1 MNLVLS
7 HIIWDVNPSV
17 FPSLDIP
24 RWYGLFWVAGI
35 LLSYQVMLYI
45 YKKEG
50 LTVKDL
56 DKLTLYVVV
65 GTLLGARLGHILF
78 YDLDYYWQHPIEVLP
93 IRLEPEFQFVGL
105 TGLASHGAGLGIF
118 IAMAIYCKVY
128 QVNFLWIADRLAIGT
143 ALIGSFIRMG
153 NLMNSEMVGTP
164 TDVPW
169 AFIFVQ
175 VDDLPRHPAQLYE
188 AVFCLILFVILFL
201 LWKRRS
207 QLGTGF
213 IFGVFMILLFTQRF
227 FNEMVKVNQVLFE
240 DSLPINMG
248 QILSIPFVIVGVV
261 LVIYS
266 YHEKNKRQYPVTP
279 PEQPDPIDDS
289 FTE

>member
-1 MNLVLS
+1 MNSILS

-24 RWYGLFWVAGI
+24 RWYGIFWVAGI
-35 LLSYQVMLYI
+35 LLSYQAMLYI

-56 DKLTLYVVV
+56 DKLTLYVVI
-65 GTLLGARLGHILF
+65 GTILGARFGHILF
-78 YDLDYYWQHPIEVLP
+78 YDFEYYWQHPIEILP
-93 IRLEPEFQFVGL
+93 IKLEPEFQFVGL
-105 TGLASHGAGLGIF
+105 TGLASHGAALGIF
-118 IAMAIYCKVY
+118 TAMAIYCKVY
-128 QVNFLWIADRLAIGT
+128 KINFLWVADRLVIGV
-143 ALIGSFIRMG
+143 ALIGSFIRFG
-153 NLMNSEMVGTP
+153 NLMNSEMVGIP

-169 AFIFVQ
+169 GFIFVQ

-188 AVFCLILFVILFL
+188 ALFCLILFVILFM

-207 QLGTGF
+207 QFGLGF
-213 IFGVFMILLFTQRF
+213 IFGVFMILLFSQRF
-227 FNEMVKVNQVLFE
+227 VNEMFKVNQVLFE

-248 QILSIPFVIVGVV
+248 QILSIPFVIVGIV

-266 YHEKNKRQYPVTP
+266 YNEKNKRQ
-279 PEQPDPIDDS
+279 S
-289 FTE
+289 L